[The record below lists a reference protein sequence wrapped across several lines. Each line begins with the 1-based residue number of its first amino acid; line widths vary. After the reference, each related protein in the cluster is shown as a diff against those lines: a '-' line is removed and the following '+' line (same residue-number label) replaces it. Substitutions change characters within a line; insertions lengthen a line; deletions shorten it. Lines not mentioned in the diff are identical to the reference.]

1 MKNLLSVFRSGKKSN
16 KIHLDAK
23 ILEEKALNDRA
34 YLARKSVFE
43 ILGKSDSTQNKIVML
58 GDSITNFCE
67 WSEFFPD
74 SNILNR
80 GIVGDTPNGIR
91 KRLDAVAK
99 VKPDMIFLMI
109 GINCFSLCF
118 NLNEAMEAYNNMLKE
133 IRYKLPNVK
142 LYLQSVLPIR
152 NGANIHISNNDNIIA
167 LNKYI
172 AEIASDY
179 EAEFIN
185 IYDYFCDNTG
195 QMKETL
201 SVDGIHLNGN
211 GYKLW
216 TDKIRKYVKHQ

>member
-1 MKNLLSVFRSGKKSN
+1 MKNLLSALRGRKKSN

-43 ILGKSDSTQNKIVML
+43 ILGKADSTQNKIVML

-67 WSEFFPD
+67 WSEFFPN

-80 GIVGDTPNGIR
+80 GIAGDTPNGIR

-99 VKPDMIFLMI
+99 LKPDVIFLMI

-118 NLNEAMEAYNNMLKE
+118 NLNEAIETYGNMLKE

-142 LYLQSVLPIR
+142 LYLQSVLPVR
-152 NGANIHISNNDNIIA
+152 NGANIHIPNNDNIVA

-172 AEIASDY
+172 DEIAPDY

-195 QMKETL
+195 QMKEIL
-201 SVDGIHLNGN
+201 AVDGIHLNGE

-216 TDKIRKYVKHQ
+216 ANEIRKYIEI